1 MSEAMKAATKESV
14 DKIAANQASTE
25 QAYKDMMAMVKRVYA
40 TEKEAVAGRQ
50 ASQSEGAQRRVS
62 GAGIS
67 GSALRNAVARIA
79 NDPSFAA
86 ERQAI
91 ETNYVNNIN
100 ATVKN
105 YDDLLNGMAKDK
117 LKMTSEEQT
126 FYKDIQAKKVELEK
140 LANDI
145 KSEGVKAVMDP
156 VIKAASGTR
165 EAAVEAE
172 TKTKKNVYQQQQ
184 YEGQSS
190 DVRMETLLDSL
201 HQFSDTFDR
210 SKIPLEDL
218 RKAAAMSSF
227 SEAKQYL
234 ANVVAK
240 IEQAEKDKQLAAAT
254 GGTSSGGGTSIE
266 SALKGASS
274 GGTG

>member
-1 MSEAMKAATKESV
+1 MSEAMKAATKGAV
-14 DKIAANQASTE
+14 DKITENQAATE

-50 ASQSEGAQRRVS
+50 ASQAEGAQRRVS

-79 NDPSFAA
+79 NDPSFAE

-165 EAAVEAE
+165 EAAIEAE

-240 IEQAEKDKQLAAAT
+240 IEQAEKDKALAATT
-254 GGTSSGGGTSIE
+254 GGGSSGGGTSIE